1 MIQNITPIT
10 KQSTIEEINSNFVAI
25 QEEINSK
32 QLSFHY
38 LNLYNLKGSV
48 VADTIAINNAYNLLN
63 LNEALLIVANGEVS
77 NIAYRQIEL
86 NSGDYLVKTPSGPV
100 KVNGPTTGYYIPD
113 VEETEE
119 GAELTFTYA
128 TAEPES
134 EDETKGPFNIRG
146 NDGKGYAFQY
156 TMRAGDSVEF
166 PTIFDDDILIEPII
180 EIYHDDQRID
190 YPYSWSSNAGNIILE
205 LGDEWANE
213 EFTVKVR

>member
-10 KQSTIEEINSNFVAI
+10 RQSTIDEINSNFVAI

-32 QLSFHY
+32 QLSFHH

-48 VADTIAINNAYNLLN
+48 VANTIAINNAYNLLN
-63 LNEALLIVANGEVS
+63 LNEALLIVADGKVL

-100 KVNGPTTGYYIPD
+100 KVNGPITGYYIPD

-119 GAELTFTYA
+119 GAQLTFTYT
-128 TAEPES
+128 TAEPEP
-134 EDETKGPFNIRG
+134 EDEKGPFNIRG

-156 TMRAGDSVEF
+156 TMKAGDSVEF
-166 PTIFDDDILIEPII
+166 PIIFDEDISIEPIV
-180 EIYHDDQRID
+180 EIYHDTQRID
-190 YPYSWSSNAGNIILE
+190 YPYS
-205 LGDEWANE
+205 
-213 EFTVKVR
+213 